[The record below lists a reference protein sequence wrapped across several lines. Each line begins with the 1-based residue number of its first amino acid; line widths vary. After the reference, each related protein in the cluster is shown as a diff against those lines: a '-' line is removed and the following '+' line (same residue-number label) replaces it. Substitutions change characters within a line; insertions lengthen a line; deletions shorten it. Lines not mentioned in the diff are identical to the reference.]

1 MGYGVETTSQKHSF
15 ICWLAMHKRLQTRER
30 LAKLGICKETQCA
43 ICETG
48 IETTEHLFFECDYS
62 RTCLSE
68 ILKWLQIGVQQYKLE
83 GLWRRMTRNSRGKA
97 HRNITSSI
105 LAATMY
111 HIWKA
116 RNDALWNPKVQR
128 PQKLIETVK
137 EECRLVMPEI
147 LGKKATSQRQKAWI
161 HKLM

>member
-1 MGYGVETTSQKHSF
+1 
-15 ICWLAMHKRLQTRER
+15 MHKRLQTRER

-43 ICETG
+43 ICEAG

-97 HRNITSSI
+97 YRNITSSI

-111 HIWKA
+111 HIWKS
-116 RNDALWNPKVQR
+116 RNDALWNLKVQR

-137 EECRLVMPEI
+137 EECRLVMQEI